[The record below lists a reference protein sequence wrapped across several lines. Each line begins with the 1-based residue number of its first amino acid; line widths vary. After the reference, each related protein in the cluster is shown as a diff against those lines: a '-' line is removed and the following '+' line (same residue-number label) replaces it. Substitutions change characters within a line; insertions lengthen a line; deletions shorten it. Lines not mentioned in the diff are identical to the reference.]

1 MRPYETMFV
10 LKPDL
15 EEEQLNSL
23 IERSSQ
29 VITTQGG
36 TIDNVDRWGK
46 RRLAYEVEGFR
57 EGYYVIIRFQGG
69 PALAS
74 ELDRTFRIT
83 DEVMRHV
90 ILRADNVTPRAPERR
105 DEPRLPEPRAT
116 EPGTVE
122 PKAGEPR
129 VTEPRATE
137 PRIIQPRTAALELPV
152 PKAQKPKESE
162 PKAAEPKAVEPS
174 AEEPSAAE
182 PETTEQVP
190 ELPVEEPK

>member
-1 MRPYETMFV
+1 MKPYETMFV

-15 EEEQLNSL
+15 EEEQINSL

-46 RRLAYEVEGFR
+46 RRLAYEVEGFH

-83 DEVMRHV
+83 DEVVRHV
-90 ILRADNVTPRAPERR
+90 ILRADNVSPRAPERR
-105 DEPRLPEPRAT
+105 DEPRLPEPRLPEPRAT
-116 EPGTVE
+116 EPGAVE

-129 VTEPRATE
+129 AMELRPAE
-137 PRIIQPRTAALELPV
+137 PRIIEPRPAETRVIEPRAV
-152 PKAQKPKESE
+152 KSE
-162 PKAAEPKAVEPS
+162 VVV
-174 AEEPSAAE
+174 

-190 ELPVEEPK
+190 EPPVEEPK

>member
-1 MRPYETMFV
+1 MKPYETMFV

-46 RRLAYEVEGFR
+46 RRLAYEVEGFH

-69 PALAS
+69 PAVAS

-83 DEVMRHV
+83 DDVVRHV
-90 ILRADNVTPRAPERR
+90 ILRADNVAPRAPERR
-105 DEPRLPEPRAT
+105 DEPRLPEPRLPEPKAT
-116 EPGTVE
+116 ETG
-122 PKAGEPR
+122 AGEPR
-129 VTEPRATE
+129 PVE
-137 PRIIQPRTAALELPV
+137 PRIVEPRLTGSRV
-152 PKAQKPKESE
+152 VE
-162 PKAAEPKAVEPS
+162 PKVAKHEAPEL
-174 AEEPSAAE
+174 
-182 PETTEQVP
+182 ETTEQVP
-190 ELPVEEPK
+190 EPPVEEPK

>member
-1 MRPYETMFV
+1 LKPYETMFV

-15 EEEQLNSL
+15 EEEQINSL

-46 RRLAYEVEGFR
+46 RRLAYEVEGFH

-83 DEVMRHV
+83 DEVVRHV
-90 ILRADNVTPRAPERR
+90 ILRADNVSPRAPERR
-105 DEPRLPEPRAT
+105 DEPRLPEPRLPEPRLPEPRAT
-116 EPGTVE
+116 EPGAVE

-129 VTEPRATE
+129 AMELRPAE
-137 PRIIQPRTAALELPV
+137 PRIIEPRPAETRVIEPRAV
-152 PKAQKPKESE
+152 KSE
-162 PKAAEPKAVEPS
+162 VVV
-174 AEEPSAAE
+174 

-190 ELPVEEPK
+190 EPPVEEPK